1 MSKIEINS
9 GEIHIWTVWLD
20 RPGVSLLELWQ
31 LLAADERERANRFR
45 FERDRNHYVAGRGV
59 LRLLIGRYLHLPP
72 AHIPFVY
79 GSHGKPELAPLAGKP
94 GFAFNLSNSHGI
106 ALIGFCWGQPIGVDV
121 EPIRPMEDA
130 EAVAERFFSTAENEV
145 FRAVPHHQ
153 QAEAFFNC
161 WTRKEAFIKAV
172 GEGLSYPLDQ
182 FEVSLRPDETARL
195 LSVRGSQAEAARWFL
210 HSLCPAPGFVGAV
223 VAGGNS
229 WTLQTFQW
237 PPPDHR

>member
-1 MSKIEINS
+1 MLMTEINP

-20 RPGVSLLELWQ
+20 RPGVPLPELWQ

-59 LRLLIGRYLHLPP
+59 LRLLIGRYLSLSPS
-72 AHIPFVY
+72 HISFAY
-79 GSHGKPELAPLAGKP
+79 GSHGKPELAASMGKP
-94 GFAFNLSNSHGI
+94 GFAFNLSNSQGI

-130 EAVAERFFSTAENEV
+130 EAVAERFFSTAENDV
-145 FRAVPHHQ
+145 FRSVPHSQ

-172 GEGLSYPLDQ
+172 GEGLSYPLHQ
-182 FEVSLRPDETARL
+182 FEVSLRPGETARL
-195 LSVRGSQAEAARWFL
+195 LSVRGSRAEAARWFL
-210 HSLCPAPGFVGAV
+210 QSLNPAPGFVAAV
-223 VAGGNS
+223 VAGGHA
-229 WTLQTFQW
+229 WRLQSFQW
-237 PPPDHR
+237 PPPDR